1 MKYLLTGSS
10 GFIGFHLAKELLKN
24 QDNKV
29 YGLDSLNKYYSV
41 RLKKKRTNI
50 LKKKKNFKFLN
61 INLCNY
67 NLSKKYILE
76 IKPDFIFHLAGQP
89 GVIYSFKDPASY
101 KNNNIIATNNLL
113 KILSLIK
120 VKKFIFSSSSSVY
133 GEQKK
138 FPIKENFKLN
148 PMNYY
153 AVTKLKC
160 EYLIKKKLK
169 EFKIP
174 YIIYRL
180 FTVYGPMGRPDMFIY
195 STIKKINKNKEII
208 LYNHGKSLRDFTYID
223 DVVKVFMKSIS
234 KKINNNPI
242 VNICSSKPINILTI
256 TNIIG
261 KILRKKIRIQFR
273 NSRKGEM
280 DKTHG
285 SNIFLRRIFKVKKF
299 TNITKGLRNIIYP
312 KQINL

>member
-1 MKYLLTGSS
+1 M
-10 GFIGFHLAKELLKN
+10 
-24 QDNKV
+24 
-29 YGLDSLNKYYSV
+29 
-41 RLKKKRTNI
+41 
-50 LKKKKNFKFLN
+50 
-61 INLCNY
+61 
-67 NLSKKYILE
+67 
-76 IKPDFIFHLAGQP
+76 
-89 GVIYSFKDPASY
+89 IYSFKDPASY
-101 KNNNIIATNNLL
+101 TDNNILATKNLL
-113 KILSLIK
+113 KILSFIK

-148 PMNYY
+148 PINYY

-160 EYLIKKKLK
+160 EDLIKKKLK

-195 STIKKINKNKEII
+195 STIKKINKGKEII
-208 LYNHGKSLRDFTYID
+208 LYNYGKSLRDFTYID

-242 VNICSSKPINILTI
+242 VNICSSNPINILKI
-256 TNIIG
+256 TNIIA
-261 KILRKKIRIQFR
+261 KILRKKISIQFR

-285 SNIFLRRIFKVKKF
+285 SNIFLRRIFKIKKF
-299 TNITKGLRNIIYP
+299 TNITKGLRNIVYSQKI
-312 KQINL
+312 IR

>member
-24 QDNKV
+24 PNNKV
-29 YGLDSLNKYYSV
+29 YGLDALNKYYSIS
-41 RLKKKRTNI
+41 LKKKRTNI
-50 LKKKKNFKFLN
+50 LKKKDNFKFLN

-67 NLSKKYILE
+67 NLSKKIILE
-76 IKPDFIFHLAGQP
+76 IKPNFIFHLAGQP

-101 KNNNIIATNNLL
+101 KNNNILATKNLL
-113 KILSLIK
+113 KIIRLIK

-148 PMNYY
+148 PINYY

-160 EYLIKKKLK
+160 EDLIRKKLK
-169 EFKIP
+169 ELKIP
-174 YIIYRL
+174 YIIFRL

-195 STIKKINKNKEII
+195 STVQKINKRKLIT

-223 DVVKVFMKSIS
+223 DVVKVFIKSIS
-234 KKINNNPI
+234 KKISNNPI
-242 VNICSSKPINILTI
+242 INICSSNPINILKI
-256 TNIIG
+256 TNTIG
-261 KILRKKIRIQFR
+261 KLLRKKIRIQFR
-273 NSRKGEM
+273 NSRKGEI

-285 SNIFLRRIFKVKKF
+285 SNALLKRIFKVKKF
-299 TNITKGLRNIIYP
+299 IDITKGLRNIIYS
-312 KQINL
+312 Q